1 MIRFA
6 LTAALFAAISLPT
19 TGCGGLAKRLV
30 TNRVQENLESDLPSA
45 LPDGLHVMLCGA
57 GGPLASPN
65 RSGPCVAIIAGET
78 VVVVDSGSAAARNLG
93 TMGLP
98 PGRVEDVF
106 LTHFHSDH
114 IDGLG
119 ELATLRWAGSGWL
132 EPLPVH
138 GPVGVEKVVD
148 GFNLAYSQDQ
158 VYRTTH
164 HGETVTPKSGWGV
177 VAKSFPLPA
186 EGESPIVLERA
197 GLQVRSFA
205 VDHSPV
211 SPAVGYRFDYKGR
224 SIVVSGDTLKSSNLI
239 ENAQGVDVLVHEA
252 LSRELVGLMN
262 EGARRAGA
270 ENFVKITDDIT
281 NYHASPVEA
290 AEAAEEAEAD
300 YLLFY
305 HVVPPLPL
313 SALESI
319 YVEGVSKVYSGRFE
333 IGVDGTFISLPAGSD
348 EIDVSER

>member
-6 LTAALFAAISLPT
+6 LTAALLVVLSSPMA
-19 TGCGGLAKRLV
+19 GCSRVAMRLV
-30 TNRVQENLESDLPSA
+30 TNTVQENLESDLPSE

-65 RSGPCVAIIAGET
+65 RSGPCVAIIAG
-78 VVVVDSGSAAARNLG
+78 A
-93 TMGLP
+93 
-98 PGRVEDVF
+98 GRVDEVF

-119 ELATLRWAGSGWL
+119 ELATLRWAGSGRT

-138 GPVGVEKVVD
+138 GPEGVETVVD
-148 GFNLAYSQDQ
+148 GFNLAYRQDQ
-158 VYRTTH
+158 TYRTAH
-164 HGETVTPKSGWGV
+164 HGETVAPKAGWGV
-177 VAKSFPLPA
+177 VARSFVLPA
-186 EGESPIVLERA
+186 DGESPIVFEHA
-197 GLQVRSFA
+197 GLQVRTFA

-211 SPAVGYRFDYKGR
+211 SPAVGYRFDYKDR

-239 ENAQGVDVLVHEA
+239 AHSRGVDVLVHEA
-252 LSRELVGLMN
+252 LSRKLVGWMN

-290 AEAAEEAEAD
+290 AEAAEEAGAG

-305 HVVPPLPL
+305 HVVPPLPV
-313 SALESI
+313 SALESV
-319 YVEGVSKVYSGRFE
+319 YVEGVSKAYSGRFE

-348 EIDVSER
+348 EIDVGKR

>member
-6 LTAALFAAISLPT
+6 LTAALLVVLSSPMA
-19 TGCGGLAKRLV
+19 GCSRVAMRLV
-30 TNRVQENLESDLPSA
+30 TNTVQENLESDLPSE

-65 RSGPCVAIIAGET
+65 RSGPCVAIIAGES

-98 PGRVEDVF
+98 PGRVDEVF

-119 ELATLRWAGSGWL
+119 ELATLRWAGSGRT

-138 GPVGVEKVVD
+138 GPEGVETVVD
-148 GFNLAYSQDQ
+148 GFNLAYRQDQ
-158 VYRTTH
+158 TYRTAH
-164 HGETVTPKSGWGV
+164 HGETVAPKAGWGV
-177 VAKSFPLPA
+177 VARSFVLPA
-186 EGESPIVLERA
+186 DGESPIVFEHA
-197 GLQVRSFA
+197 GLQVRTFA

-211 SPAVGYRFDYKGR
+211 SPAVGYRFDYKDR

-239 ENAQGVDVLVHEA
+239 AHSRGVDVLVHEA
-252 LSRELVGLMN
+252 LSRKLVGWMN

-290 AEAAEEAEAD
+290 AEAAEEAGAG

-305 HVVPPLPL
+305 HVVPPLPV
-313 SALESI
+313 SALESV
-319 YVEGVSKVYSGRFE
+319 YVEGVSKAYSGRFE

-348 EIDVSER
+348 EIDVGKR